1 MENKKILTLFNTKQ
15 FIFFLLGIAAA
26 VIFFVMTPF
35 EGLSVEGMKV
45 LGSSCWQYSGGWAP
59 SSPTTSPPSG

>member
-35 EGLSVEGMKV
+35 EGLS
-45 LGSSCWQYSGGWAP
+45 A
-59 SSPTTSPPSG
+59 